1 MTSDQFWSIFAMPIG
16 LMICF
21 WPIVIAWMLS
31 GRNESARNGAD
42 EKH

>member
-21 WPIVIAWMLS
+21 TPIVIAWLLAKPDA
-31 GRNESARNGAD
+31 SAPDEAD